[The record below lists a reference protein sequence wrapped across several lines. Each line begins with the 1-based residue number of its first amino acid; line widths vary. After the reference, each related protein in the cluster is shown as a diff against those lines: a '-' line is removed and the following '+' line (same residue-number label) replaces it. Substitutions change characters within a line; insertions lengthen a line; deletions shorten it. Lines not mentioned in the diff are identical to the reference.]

1 MTFAIIAFCFVAD
14 FPLLQELNLYFKVSK
29 ATARN
34 IIEELFLIFINGS
47 VYNEVANIFSGLLH
61 KEPSF
66 RLGCRR
72 VSKPEEGAEE
82 IRGHPFF
89 NTPDANTGREA
100 VPWKKMEAGK
110 VSFCVRFSMRFEI
123 FGVFLE

>member
-1 MTFAIIAFCFVAD
+1 MYNIVVI
-14 FPLLQELNLYFKVSK
+14 QLN
-29 ATARN
+29 T
-34 IIEELFLIFINGS
+34 LFR
-47 VYNEVANIFSGLLH
+47 GLLH

-82 IRGHPFF
+82 IRAHPFF
-89 NTPDANTGREA
+89 NTADPNTGREP

-110 VSFCVRFSMRFEI
+110 VGIACIISR
-123 FGVFLE
+123 LK